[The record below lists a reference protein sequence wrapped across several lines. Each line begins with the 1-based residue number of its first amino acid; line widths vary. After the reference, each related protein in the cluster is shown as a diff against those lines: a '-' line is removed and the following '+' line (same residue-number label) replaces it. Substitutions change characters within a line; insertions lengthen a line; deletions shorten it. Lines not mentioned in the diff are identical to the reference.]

1 MHDLAR
7 RLRFVFIEP
16 REAARDR
23 GDGAVGRGADPRHS
37 TRQALRL
44 LAGALAVRA
53 LGGALADAH
62 LLHREDLLRDLLE
75 QITYTSDP
83 TYIRHTY
90 YIYSIRSLYT
100 IYDIHPLE
108 IALCYTTPLSFQS

>member
-62 LLHREDLLRDLLE
+62 LLHREDLLRDL
-75 QITYTSDP
+75 QSRSHIPAIPHIYDIPT
-83 TYIRHTY
+83 TYI
-90 YIYSIRSLYT
+90 LYT
-100 IYDIHPLE
+100 IYDLYTLYMIYIHWK
-108 IALCYTTPLSFQS
+108 